1 MFPLNSNVRLKGLKK
16 AEFNGKFGVVR
27 SSPDENTG
35 RLDVFVPDLGKSV
48 ALKPENLESAAAVTR
63 EVRAMGIKE
72 LKAELASYGLA
83 TSSYCEKSQ
92 LQEAVLQARS
102 DGYKM
107 PTCSKKPAAASGKIP
122 ARSQTL
128 PRAVIAA
135 KEERNGN
142 VRIIRD
148 VAGIEG
154 LHIALDVF
162 SEETERRLFDH
173 QSMFPAFPADHN
185 GNGRERQGKTVSP
198 LDWPVDIYRLCN
210 AIRDCRLVSREFVFP
225 GKRPRTLLRCAFL
238 LHMC

>member
-102 DGYKM
+102 DGYKIQRARRNL
-107 PTCSKKPAAASGKIP
+107 PRHL
-122 ARSQTL
+122 ARSLRAPRRCLAQSL
-128 PRAVIAA
+128 PR
-135 KEERNGN
+135 
-142 VRIIRD
+142 
-148 VAGIEG
+148 
-154 LHIALDVF
+154 
-162 SEETERRLFDH
+162 RRKG
-173 QSMFPAFPADHN
+173 M
-185 GNGRERQGKTVSP
+185 GT
-198 LDWPVDIYRLCN
+198 
-210 AIRDCRLVSREFVFP
+210 
-225 GKRPRTLLRCAFL
+225 
-238 LHMC
+238 